1 MIRITEL
8 NQASAAYRRMTEPDQ
23 QVLAAAIRMM
33 LTVYAGLRIPQLDA
47 PPKPDDTKKEETRND
62 E

>member
-1 MIRITEL
+1 MTEL

-47 PPKPDDTKKEETRND
+47 PPKSDDSRKEETED
-62 E
+62 A